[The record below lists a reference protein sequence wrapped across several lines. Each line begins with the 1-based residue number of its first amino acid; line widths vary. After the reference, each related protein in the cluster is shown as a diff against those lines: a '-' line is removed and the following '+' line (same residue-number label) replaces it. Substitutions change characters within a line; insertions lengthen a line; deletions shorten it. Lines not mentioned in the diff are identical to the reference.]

1 MDSSHTHMHD
11 GVYEHGH
18 GGVEEYIVE
27 KIVDKRIRNG
37 KVEYLLKW
45 KNYDYSDNTWEPEAN
60 LNHPDLITAFEANL
74 KSKQCKQKTLSV
86 DDQKHKVDIFHG
98 KGFERG
104 CVPEKIL
111 GATDASGEILFLM
124 KWKNSNNLDL
134 VSAAVANLQWPQLV
148 IEFYEQRTN
157 WKVKQRSLSEESSH
171 QET

>member
-60 LNHPDLITAFEANL
+60 LDCPDLIATFEANL
-74 KSKQCKQKTLSV
+74 KIKQAKQKVGSI
-86 DDQKHKVDIFHG
+86 DDETQKLDIFNS
-98 KGFERG
+98 KAFERG

-124 KWKNSNNLDL
+124 KWKNSSQVDL
-134 VSAAVANLQWPQLV
+134 VPARVANLHCPQLV
-148 IEFYEQRTN
+148 IQFYEERC
-157 WKVKQRSLSEESSH
+157 KH
-171 QET
+171 